1 MTMITIPTS
10 ELIGGISDVIAFAA
24 DDKDDPQHGIV
35 IGWNGEE
42 LSFAATDA
50 MTGAVSTW
58 TPGMGDERFTDDLAG
73 MRGTADL
80 VEALR
85 GIQWGTFD
93 DDNNAPWKVFVSH
106 ADAKDIVKVFKLA
119 AKFRMTPLT
128 VEPSVSASRLI
139 VARERQVWCNRHTMT
154 IDASLD
160 NLAKFPRVEM
170 FAQRA
175 LAREVGDQPEGPLTV
190 TFNQLYLARLGAV
203 RDYPCRLVY
212 NGEGAPT
219 GVSVGATFVGFIYP
233 TGMSKSTAAKAA
245 RGVDLRHGAGL
256 VTSGTA

>member
-35 IGWNGEE
+35 IAWNGEE

-58 TPGMGDERFTDDLAG
+58 TSGMGDERFTDDLAG

-85 GIQWGTFD
+85 GVTWGTAID
-93 DDNNAPWKVFVSH
+93 GNLPWRVFVSH
-106 ADAKDIVKVFKLA
+106 ADAKDIVKVFKLPE
-119 AKFRMTPLT
+119 KFRLTPVML
-128 VEPSVSASRLI
+128 EPAASGARLI
-139 VARERQVWCNRHTMT
+139 VARERQVWCNRCTVT
-154 IDASLD
+154 VDASPD
-160 NLAKFPRVEM
+160 NLAKFPRVEI

-175 LAREVGDQPEGPLTV
+175 LAREIGDQPEGPLTV

-233 TGMSKSTAAKAA
+233 TGMSKSTAARAA

-256 VTSGTA
+256 VTSGTE